1 MGARYVEE
9 SLKKFFRA
17 KAWALLHDPPHKM
30 WALYGTL
37 KLTAGGHR
45 EDAIKVWEE
54 LGLKE
59 ALGDPAD
66 SEKIV
71 HAADDMASTSDRW
84 ITNFAFAN
92 MPRVFE
98 YNKLHNI
105 FDPKHQIDI
114 RSLRRDKLEEFLRDL
129 AGELKPFAGDP
140 RRVYHALYALYE
152 VEWAARKLPPS
163 LADTR
168 APTHTLFDH
177 VYATALT
184 LNLLWPDGEAG
195 GYAVMVDIPGIQ
207 QVVGAARKA
216 GDFWAGSWM
225 ISTVTW
231 LTLWPFV
238 WEFGADVLL
247 KPSPRYNPY
256 YHATLWTQLGGDH
269 RLWSRFGELY
279 SSLLPRPVRGM
290 FEPRHAVRQ
299 PVIPGTACLVLPK
312 VRPDGRELGRQQLE
326 REVRE
331 RFEKACELLLAL
343 ASGEQVS
350 EEPYAAFFKLL
361 SEKEE
366 TAKPSARAVVKL
378 FKTIKDAEPRAFEGL
393 LRARVAVL
401 DVGQLYGEWL
411 KAVKGEAGGAAS
423 DLLKGLAEAR
433 DELAEK
439 LKADEEK
446 KEMIAERLAWWV
458 LFELLYSELSSR
470 AGRVLVA
477 PKAWFVLKDRTVEP
491 VAEFERFY
499 DSGRGVGYITCTTCG
514 SEPAVL
520 RLSKNVVEPGTLDYS
535 ERARKLLKEP
545 PFQLTDK
552 EIDYELK
559 IGVKPGEALGPL
571 CLTKRALYAS
581 LKNRLELGFESTEDV
596 AFGFVAPELS
606 GLAARLAELGGE
618 GVAVKRFLESEVKSF
633 DETLDQSAE
642 RARAIYERAF
652 RELIERSPEARD
664 AVRRAAKTLSSKLS
678 RIYQVESFEI
688 PEDFPISFRSYYCI
702 LRADADNVRRLA
714 KGEIPVDS
722 YLELLDQ
729 LRAEAE
735 RRGEVSVAEAFG
747 KAGEIVGTLLETLER
762 VVPSPT
768 YSLALSTALMVTA
781 LKDTALVE
789 SELGGM
795 PVFSGGDD
803 DLALLPAEAGL
814 AAVDRLRA
822 LYHGEGGFHR
832 VGGCAVP
839 APVVYGKSF
848 SLRFASILDLMA
860 DEVTECARLL
870 EEVAKEAKWARGG
883 ETLEKDA
890 LVLSESRGGGVALL
904 PLGGGRESLKALE
917 AMWIAR
923 LCGFLSANLPEDY
936 ERVRDAVEAAA
947 KAGKEGLA
955 AELFRRALERNVRP
969 DKLKERPV
977 ELLLELAR
985 ELERSGV
992 VEAPEP
998 YGRPG
1003 EKDVLTVLSRLVEAY
1018 RVARGYP

>member
-1 MGARYVEE
+1 M
-9 SLKKFFRA
+9 KFFRA
-17 KAWALLHDPPHKM
+17 KTWALLHDPPHKM

-37 KLTAGGHR
+37 KLTAGGHS
-45 EDAIKVWEE
+45 EDAVKVWEE
-54 LGLKE
+54 LGLRE

-66 SEKIV
+66 SEEIV

-92 MPRVFE
+92 VLRVFE

-114 RSLRRDKLEEFLRDL
+114 RPLRRGELEDFLKDL
-129 AGELKPFAGDP
+129 AGELKPFASDP

-184 LNLLWPDGEAG
+184 LNLLWPDGKVG

-207 QVVGAARKA
+207 RVVEAARKA

-256 YHATLWTQLGGDH
+256 YHATLWAQLGGDH

-279 SSLLPRPVRGM
+279 SSLLPRPVRGV

-299 PVIPGTACLVLPK
+299 PVIPGTACLVLPR

-331 RFEKACELLLAL
+331 RFEKACKLLLAL

-361 SEKEE
+361 SEVE
-366 TAKPSARAVVKL
+366 AQKPSARAVVKL
-378 FKTIKDAEPRAFEGL
+378 FKIIKDAEPRAFEGL
-393 LRARVAVL
+393 LRARIAVL

-411 KAVKGEAGGAAS
+411 KVVKGEAGGAAGAAS
-423 DLLKGLAEAR
+423 DLLKGLAKAR
-433 DELAEK
+433 DKLAEK
-439 LKADEEK
+439 LKADKEK
-446 KEMIAERLAWWV
+446 IAERLTWWA
-458 LFELLYSELSSR
+458 LFALLYSELSSR
-470 AGRVLVA
+470 AERVLVA

-491 VAEFERFY
+491 VAEFEKFY
-499 DSGRGVGYITCTTCG
+499 DSGGGVGYITCTTCG

-520 RLSKNVVEPGTLDYS
+520 RLSKKVVEPGTLDYS

-545 PFQLTDK
+545 PFQLTEK
-552 EIDYELK
+552 EIDELK

-596 AFGFVAPELS
+596 AFGFVAPELR
-606 GLAARLAELGGE
+606 GLAARLAEHGDE
-618 GVAVKRFLESEVKSF
+618 GKVKRFLESEVKSF

-652 RELIERSPEARD
+652 RELVERSPEARD
-664 AVRRAAKTLSSKLS
+664 AVRGAAETLSSKLS
-678 RIYQVESFEI
+678 QIYQVEGFEV
-688 PEDFPISFRSYYCI
+688 PEDFATSFRSYYCI

-714 KGEIPVDS
+714 QGEIPVNS
-722 YLELLDQ
+722 YLELLDR
-729 LRAEAE
+729 LKAEAE

-747 KAGEIVGTLLETLER
+747 KAEEIVGTLLETLKI

-781 LKDTALVE
+781 LKGAALVE
-789 SELGGM
+789 GELGGM
-795 PVFSGGDD
+795 SVFSGGDD

-814 AAVDRLRA
+814 ATVDGLRA

-832 VGGCAVP
+832 IGGCAVP

-860 DEVTECARLL
+860 DEVAECARLL

-947 KAGKEGLA
+947 KAGKEELA

-969 DKLKERPV
+969 DRLKERTV

-985 ELERSGV
+985 ELERSGA

-998 YGRPG
+998 HGRPG
-1003 EKDVLTVLSRLVEAY
+1003 ERGELTVLSRLVEAY

>member
-1 MGARYVEE
+1 M
-9 SLKKFFRA
+9 KFFRA

-37 KLTAGGHR
+37 KLTAGGHS
-45 EDAIKVWEE
+45 EDAVKVWEE
-54 LGLKE
+54 LGLRE

-71 HAADDMASTSDRW
+71 HAADDLASTSDRW

-92 MPRVFE
+92 VVRVFE

-105 FDPKHQIDI
+105 FDSKHQIEI
-114 RSLRRDKLEEFLRDL
+114 RPLRRGELDEFLRDL

-184 LNLLWPDGEAG
+184 LNLLWPDGKVG

-207 QVVGAARKA
+207 RVVGAARKA

-225 ISTVTW
+225 ISAVTW

-256 YHATLWTQLGGDH
+256 YHATLWAQLGSDH
-269 RLWSRFGELY
+269 RLWSRIVELY
-279 SSLLPRPVRGM
+279 SSLLPRPVGGM
-290 FEPRHAVRQ
+290 FEPQHAVRQ
-299 PVIPGTACLVLPK
+299 PVIPGTACLVLPR
-312 VRPDGRELGRQQLE
+312 VRPDGRELGRGQLE

-361 SEKEE
+361 SEKEG
-366 TAKPSARAVVKL
+366 AQKPSARAVVKL
-378 FKTIKDAEPRAFEGL
+378 FKIIKDAEPRAFEGL
-393 LRARVAVL
+393 LRARIAVL

-411 KAVKGEAGGAAS
+411 KVVKGEAGGAAS
-423 DLLKGLAEAR
+423 DLLESLAKAR
-433 DELAEK
+433 GKLAEK
-439 LKADEEK
+439 LKAEEER
-446 KEMIAERLAWWV
+446 KEMIVERIAERLTWWA
-458 LFELLYSELSSR
+458 LFALLYSELSSR
-470 AGRVLVA
+470 AERVLVA

-499 DSGRGVGYITCTTCG
+499 DSGGGVGYITCTTCG

-520 RLSKNVVEPGTLDYS
+520 RLSKKVVEPGTLDYS
-535 ERARKLLKEP
+535 ERAQKLLREP

-552 EIDYELK
+552 EIDELK

-571 CLTKRALYAS
+571 CLIKRALYAS
-581 LKNRLELGFESTEDV
+581 LKSRLELGFESTEDV
-596 AFGFVAPELS
+596 AFSFVAPELR
-606 GLAARLAELGGE
+606 GLTARLAELGGE

-652 RELIERSPEARD
+652 RELMERSPETRD
-664 AVRRAAKTLSSKLS
+664 AVRGAVKTLSSKLS
-678 RIYQVESFEI
+678 RIYQVEGFEV
-688 PEDFPISFRSYYCI
+688 PEDFAISFRSYYCI
-702 LRADADNVRRLA
+702 LKADADNVRRLA
-714 KGEIPVDS
+714 RGEIPVNS

-729 LRAEAE
+729 LKAEAE
-735 RRGEVSVAEAFG
+735 RRGEVSVAQAFG
-747 KAGEIVGTLLETLER
+747 KAGEIVGTLLETLKI

-781 LKDTALVE
+781 LKGAALVE
-789 SELGGM
+789 GELGGM
-795 PVFSGGDD
+795 SVFSGGDD

-870 EEVAKEAKWARGG
+870 EEVAKEAQWARGG
-883 ETLEKDA
+883 GTLEKDA

-947 KAGKEGLA
+947 EAGKEELA

-969 DKLKERPV
+969 GKLKERPV

-985 ELERSGV
+985 KLERSGA

-1003 EKDVLTVLSRLVEAY
+1003 DRSALTVLSRLVEAY

>member
-1 MGARYVEE
+1 MKE
-9 SLKKFFRA
+9 FFRA

-45 EDAIKVWEE
+45 EDAVKVWEE
-54 LGLKE
+54 LGLRE

-66 SEKIV
+66 SEEKIV

-92 MPRVFE
+92 VLRVFE

-114 RSLRRDKLEEFLRDL
+114 RPLRRGELEEFLRDL
-129 AGELKPFAGDP
+129 AGELKPFASDP

-184 LNLLWPDGEAG
+184 LNLLWPDGKVG

-256 YHATLWTQLGGDH
+256 YHATLWAQLGGDH
-269 RLWSRFGELY
+269 RLWSRFRELY
-279 SSLLPRPVRGM
+279 SSLLPRPVREM
-290 FEPRHAVRQ
+290 FEPQHAVRQ

-343 ASGEQVS
+343 ASGDQVS

-361 SEKEE
+361 SEKEG
-366 TAKPSARAVVKL
+366 AQKPSARAVVKL
-378 FKTIKDAEPRAFEGL
+378 FKIIKDAEPRAFEGL
-393 LRARVAVL
+393 LRARIVVL
-401 DVGQLYGEWL
+401 EVGQLYGEWL
-411 KAVKGEAGGAAS
+411 KVVKGEAGEAAS
-423 DLLKGLAEAR
+423 DLLKDLARAR
-433 DELAEK
+433 GELAEM
-439 LKADEEK
+439 LKAGEEK
-446 KEMIAERLAWWV
+446 KEMIAERLALWA
-458 LFELLYSELSSR
+458 LFALLYSELSSR
-470 AGRVLVA
+470 AERVLVA
-477 PKAWFVLKDRTVEP
+477 PKAWFVLKDRTLEP

-499 DSGRGVGYITCTTCG
+499 DSGGGVGYITCTTCG
-514 SEPAVL
+514 SEPAIL
-520 RLSKNVVEPGTLDYS
+520 RLSKKVAELGTLDYS

-545 PFQLTDK
+545 PFQLTDE
-552 EIDYELK
+552 EIDELK

-596 AFGFVAPELS
+596 AFSFVAPELG
-606 GLAARLAELGGE
+606 GLTARLAELGGE

-652 RELIERSPEARD
+652 RELMERSPEARD
-664 AVRRAAKTLSSKLS
+664 AVRGAAKTLSSKLS
-678 RIYQVESFEI
+678 RIYQVEGFEV
-688 PEDFPISFRSYYCI
+688 PEDFVTSFRSYYCI
-702 LRADADNVRRLA
+702 LRADADNVGRLA
-714 KGEIPVDS
+714 RGEIPVDS
-722 YLELLDQ
+722 YLELLGQ

-747 KAGEIVGTLLETLER
+747 KAGEIVGTLLKALKR

-781 LKDTALVE
+781 LRGTALVE
-789 SELGGM
+789 GELGGI

-814 AAVDRLRA
+814 AAADRLRA
-822 LYHGEGGFHR
+822 LYHGERGFHR

-860 DEVTECARLL
+860 DEVAECARLL
-870 EEVAKEAKWARGG
+870 EEAAKEARWARGG
-883 ETLEKDA
+883 GTLEKDA
-890 LVLSESRGGGVALL
+890 LALSESRGGGVALL

-936 ERVRDAVEAAA
+936 ARVRDAVEAAA
-947 KAGKEGLA
+947 KAGKEELA

-969 DKLKERPV
+969 DKLKEKPV

-985 ELERSGV
+985 KLERSGA
-992 VEAPEP
+992 VETPEP
-998 YGRPG
+998 YGKPG
-1003 EKDVLTVLSRLVEAY
+1003 ERSALTVLSRLVEAY